1 MSPTG
6 TPDAIVQKVNADL
19 NAVLAMPEVKQ
30 RFQEIG
36 TYPRPMSPA
45 ETTAFVRAE
54 QDIWRP
60 VVRQVGVAAQ

>member
-1 MSPTG
+1 
-6 TPDAIVQKVNADL
+6 
-19 NAVLAMPEVKQ
+19 
-30 RFQEIG
+30 
-36 TYPRPMSPA
+36 MSPA